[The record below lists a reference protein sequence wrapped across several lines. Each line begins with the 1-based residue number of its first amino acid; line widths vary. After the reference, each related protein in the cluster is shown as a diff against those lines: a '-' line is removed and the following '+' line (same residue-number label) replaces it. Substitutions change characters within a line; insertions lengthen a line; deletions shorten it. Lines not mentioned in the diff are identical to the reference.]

1 MAENQD
7 IVFSARA
14 SEVAQRFVDA
24 GYFKARSDAALF
36 AAAYILR
43 TQFRTFDP
51 STFTSDSRGSNYGYG
66 TFDPEGKWSRL
77 LSAMYETDTPRLY
90 LKNLMIYGL
99 ETIGEAIDQSGG
111 VIQIADYL

>member
-14 SEVAQRFVDA
+14 NEVAERFVNA
-24 GYFKARSDAALF
+24 GFFKARSDAALF

-43 TQFRTFDP
+43 TQFRSFDP
-51 STFTSDSRGSNYGYG
+51 ASFTSDSLGSNYGYG

-77 LSAMYETDTPRLY
+77 LTALYETDRPRLY

-99 ETIGEAIDQSGG
+99 ETIGDAIDRSGG